1 MSKTTIS
8 INDEEC
14 VILPAPKGAFLIK
27 DGLQYPYFVEYTAI
41 AIDDGIYPNIYAL
54 ELSENE
60 DYLDIADEKGRNIV
74 PEVTAP
80 ILQKFLDIEIEQ
92 DGDPRAH
99 IIYLYHQF
107 KQHGTPMEYGAL
119 VWFKEKFK
127 EHNIT
132 KADFDVFA

>member
-1 MSKTTIS
+1 MSKTTIT
-8 INDEEC
+8 ICGEEC
-14 VILPAPKGAFLIK
+14 VIHPAPKGAFLVK
-27 DGLQYPYFVEYTAI
+27 DGLEYPYFVEYAALSTY
-41 AIDDGIYPNIYAL
+41 DKTEYLNIYGL

-60 DYLDIADEKGRNIV
+60 VYLDINCEEEKLY

-80 ILQKFLDIEIEQ
+80 ILQEFLDIEMEQ
-92 DGDPRAH
+92 EGDPRAH

-107 KQHGTPMEYGAL
+107 KQHGTPLEYGAL
-119 VWFKEKFK
+119 VWFREKFK